1 MLNQPK
7 TYIKAIY
14 ATVLAF
20 LSTLGTAYS
29 DQMLTGAEWITIA
42 TATILAAGGV
52 YGLANRPT
60 DVTDYPRS
68 SDQSERDHM
77 EYDRR
82 HPPTRHTVHLP
93 DK

>member
-1 MLNQPK
+1 MLNQPR

-20 LSTLGTAYS
+20 LGTLGTAIT
-29 DQMLTGAEWITIA
+29 DETVTGGEWITIA

-60 DVTDYPRS
+60 DVTDYPR
-68 SDQSERDHM
+68 
-77 EYDRR
+77 
-82 HPPTRHTVHLP
+82 V
-93 DK
+93 